1 MGNSLFEEQQQNDLQ
16 SQFNRFTQNPLQFLA
31 SNNVKIPQQLAND
44 PRGAVQNLLNSGK
57 MSQGQLN
64 YCMQTAQ
71 KMGFKFN

>member
-1 MGNSLFEEQQQNDLQ
+1 MGSPLFEEQQKNDLQ
-16 SQFNRFTQNPLQFLA
+16 AQFNQFTQNPLQFLA
-31 SNNVKIPQQLAND
+31 SNNVNIPQQLANN

-64 YCMQTAQ
+64 YFMQTAQ